1 MSMKTM
7 KAGCRV
13 ADRAAVLLL
22 LIAAGCAPVMAQRL
36 GDVYA
41 PALQAA
47 DGEQIYTHICRGCHM
62 PEGQGAI
69 GAGHYPALAG
79 DPALA
84 SAPFVALTIL
94 DGRRNMPRF
103 APRADAGEFFFAL
116 PMLSDGQV
124 AAVTNYVR
132 THFGN
137 HYSDRITAAEVEAL
151 PH

>member
-1 MSMKTM
+1 MSMNSM
-7 KAGCRV
+7 KSGYRLAG
-13 ADRAAVLLL
+13 RAAALLV
-22 LIAAGCAPVMAQRL
+22 LIAAGSAPVMAQRL
-36 GDVYA
+36 GNVYG

-47 DGEQIYTHICRGCHM
+47 DGEQIYSHNCRGCHM

-69 GAGHYPALAG
+69 GAGRYPALAG

-94 DGRRNMPRF
+94 NGRRNMPRF
-103 APRADAGEFFFAL
+103 APRADADEFFFAL
-116 PMLSDGQV
+116 PALSDAQV

-137 HYSDRITAAEVEAL
+137 HYSDSITATEVKAL
-151 PH
+151 SH

>member
-1 MSMKTM
+1 MT
-7 KAGCRV
+7 AGRRV
-13 ADRAAVLLL
+13 AGRAATLVW
-22 LIAAGCAPVMAQRL
+22 LIAAGSAPVMAQRI
-36 GDVYA
+36 GNVYG

-62 PEGQGAI
+62 PKGQGAI
-69 GAGHYPALAG
+69 GAGRYPALAG

-84 SAPFVALTIL
+84 SASFVALTIL
-94 DGRRNMPRF
+94 NGRRNMPRF
-103 APRADAGEFFFAL
+103 APRADAGEFFFAM
-116 PMLSDGQV
+116 PVLSDEQV

-137 HYSDRITAAEVEAL
+137 HYSDRITLAEVQAL

>member
-1 MSMKTM
+1 MKTM
-7 KAGCRV
+7 TAGRRV
-13 ADRAAVLLL
+13 AGRAAVLVLL
-22 LIAAGCAPVMAQRL
+22 MAACSSPVMAQRI
-36 GDVYA
+36 GNVYG

-62 PEGQGAI
+62 PAGQGAI

-79 DPALA
+79 DPALSSA
-84 SAPFVALTIL
+84 SFVALTVL
-94 DGRRNMPRF
+94 NGRRNMPRF
-103 APRADAGEFFFAL
+103 APRADADEFFFAL
-116 PMLSDGQV
+116 PVLSDAQV

-137 HYSDRITAAEVEAL
+137 HYSDRITAAEVAAL